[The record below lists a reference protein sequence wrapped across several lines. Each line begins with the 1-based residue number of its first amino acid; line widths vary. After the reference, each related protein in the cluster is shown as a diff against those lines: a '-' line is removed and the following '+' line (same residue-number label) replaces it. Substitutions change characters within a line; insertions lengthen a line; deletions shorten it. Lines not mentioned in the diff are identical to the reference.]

1 MQGGSVRWAWT
12 LTPQMMCQIYFLN
25 TCDLLNPT
33 PQYFIL
39 TLWNRRM
46 NKTVF
51 STPGP
56 YVISFALLIYN
67 AMDCLILNE
76 LVHEH
81 LIYYILVVDR
91 ILGGGGNQEFS
102 DIKSKENQEVMLS
115 FSIWVHS
122 TKLIAD
128 SCGCCLFQS
137 KNMGDLCSRTRLP
150 LGWDQSYE
158 RMIPWK
164 NQCCLKALYPNIL
177 PKRTQHFLSIL
188 RTRHYIQIHW

>member
-1 MQGGSVRWAWT
+1 MLSLTCFSWPHDVLPLASTVAVSPLHLAAHQDSVRGFILFWKAEISQRGMQGGSVRWAWT

-39 TLWNRRM
+39 PPWNRRM

-56 YVISFALLIYN
+56 YVISFALLVYS

-81 LIYYILVVDR
+81 LIYYISVVDR
-91 ILGGGGNQEFS
+91 IFGGET
-102 DIKSKENQEVMLS
+102 KS
-115 FSIWVHS
+115 F
-122 TKLIAD
+122 LI
-128 SCGCCLFQS
+128 
-137 KNMGDLCSRTRLP
+137 
-150 LGWDQSYE
+150 
-158 RMIPWK
+158 
-164 NQCCLKALYPNIL
+164 LKARKI
-177 PKRTQHFLSIL
+177 KRSCFPFQFESVPLS
-188 RTRHYIQIHW
+188 